1 MLRGDVDRAL
11 KYKVTGSRVGRI
23 GFPALKQEG
32 VVKSKTLLKIVTLGP
47 ITFVLIA
54 GCGGGAVPSA
64 NNPPPDPLGTIVV
77 NISPQTASVQ
87 VGHSTQFT
95 ATVQN
100 DPMNK
105 GVTWAV
111 LPSPG
116 SNCTGDGCGTID
128 ATGKYTA
135 PSTVHDAPG
144 LYIVATSVADPSKTA
159 TAVVFVNPAPSG
171 IAVSPATATVPIS
184 GVQQFIATGDP
195 FGTIPVVA
203 WSLSGSG
210 CSGATCGTID
220 STGKYTAPPTAP
232 NPALVTVTATSV
244 ADSSVSGSATV
255 TLGSNPDN
263 SKLNGQYAFLLGGY
277 DGDGNVAM
285 AGSFT
290 ADGQGNISQGVAD
303 YNFSSAIFVATN
315 LAFTGTYSV
324 GSDNRGSMTITVS
337 SPRAFSSGFSQT
349 FSFSLGS
356 FNGAIATR
364 GRMIELDNEQIW
376 ATGILAKQ
384 DPTAFSTAAI
394 TGGYAFGLSGT
405 ADSGFP
411 LNAIGR
417 FTASGG
423 SLSAGLTDVYGL
435 GLTESG
441 SGTVSAG
448 LRLSF
453 SGVYQVSAN
462 GRGTSALTFSAR
474 DPAFPAFSN
483 FAFYVVS
490 ASELLF
496 IETDTCQSGICT
508 SKGGISG
515 EALQQSG
522 GSFTTASL
530 NGPAVFNLT
539 AAGSNATGGSVAVGQ
554 ETFDGSGNVTGIK
567 DQNQSGVITSDQTF
581 NGTYAV
587 DTDGLGRGTIALGG
601 VQQSFYLVSAGR
613 GFMIETSSYNE
624 GKFELQSGA
633 PFNDASL
640 SGNFILGTLPW
651 PFNWTFSPASG
662 VMSATASGGL
672 LGTSDCICGSDS
684 NVSGSYSV
692 GGNSRTTVTIT
703 TDSGSTT
710 NWVFYLVSPSKALG
724 IDTDAGTTN
733 SAIRII
739 EK

>member
-1 MLRGDVDRAL
+1 MNSRDTLVRGLVIL
-11 KYKVTGSRVGRI
+11 GILS
-23 GFPALKQEG
+23 
-32 VVKSKTLLKIVTLGP
+32 VVLL
-47 ITFVLIA
+47 A
-54 GCGGGAVPSA
+54 GCGGGKAPSA
-64 NNPPPDPLGTIVV
+64 NNPPPDPLGAIVV

-87 VGHSTQFT
+87 VGHSTQFA

-100 DPMNK
+100 DPTKK
-105 GVTWAV
+105 GVTWSV
-111 LPSPG
+111 VPTPG
-116 SNCTGDGCGTID
+116 SNCTGAACGTID
-128 ATGKYTA
+128 STGKYTA

-144 LYIVATSVADPSKTA
+144 LYILATSVADPSKTD
-159 TAVVFVNPAPSG
+159 TAVVFVTPAPTG

-184 GVQQFIATGDP
+184 GVKQFIATGDP
-195 FGTIPVVA
+195 FGTVPVVS
-203 WSLSGSG
+203 WSVAGNG
-210 CSGATCGTID
+210 CNGESCGTID
-220 STGKYTAPPTAP
+220 STGKYSAPPVAP
-232 NPALVTVTATSV
+232 TPPLVTVTATSV
-244 ADSSVSGSATV
+244 ADSFVSGSAVV

-290 ADGQGNISQGVAD
+290 ADGNGNVTSGVAD

-315 LAFTGTYSV
+315 LTFTGTYSV
-324 GSDNRGSMTITVS
+324 GSDNRGGMTITVS
-337 SPRAFSSGFSQT
+337 SPRVFLSGFGQT

-356 FNGAIATR
+356 FNGGIATR

-405 ADSGFP
+405 ASSGFP
-411 LNAIGR
+411 LNAVGR

-448 LRLSF
+448 LRLPF

-462 GRGTSALTFSAR
+462 GRGTMVFTFTAQ
-474 DPAFPAFSN
+474 DPAFSN

-508 SKGGISG
+508 FKGGISG

-522 GSFTTASL
+522 GPFTAGFL
-530 NGPAVFNLT
+530 NGPTVFNLT
-539 AAGSNATGGSVAVGQ
+539 APGSNATGGSVAVGQ
-554 ETFDGSGNVTGIK
+554 EIFDGRGNLTGIQDK
-567 DQNQSGVITSDQTF
+567 NSSGVITSAQTF
-581 NGTYAV
+581 SGTYTV
-587 DTDGLGRGTIALGG
+587 DPDGLGRGESAQGG
-601 VQQSFYLVSAGR
+601 IQESFYLASPGR
-613 GFMIETSSYNE
+613 GFIIDTNGYNE
-624 GKFELQSGA
+624 GKFEPQSGA
-633 PFNDASL
+633 PFNDASI
-640 SGNFILGTLPW
+640 SGNFVLGTLPW
-651 PFNWTFSPASG
+651 PFNWAFSPASG
-662 VMSATASGGL
+662 VMSATGSGSL
-672 LGTSDCICGSDS
+672 LGTSDCTCGSDS
-684 NVSGSYSV
+684 NFSGSYSIA
-692 GGNSRTTVTIT
+692 GNGRTTVSIT
-703 TDSGSTT
+703 TGSGSTT
-710 NWVFYLVSPSKALG
+710 NWVFYLVSPSKAVAV
-724 IDTDAGTTN
+724 DTDTGATN

>member
-1 MLRGDVDRAL
+1 MSLYDLAVL
-11 KYKVTGSRVGRI
+11 WIVG
-23 GFPALKQEG
+23 
-32 VVKSKTLLKIVTLGP
+32 
-47 ITFVLIA
+47 FVFLA
-54 GCGGGAVPSA
+54 GCGGGAVPAGNSH
-64 NNPPPDPLGTIVV
+64 PPDPLGAIAVS
-77 NISPQTASVQ
+77 ISPQTASVQ

-100 DPMNK
+100 DPTKK
-105 GVTWAV
+105 GVTWSV
-111 LPSPG
+111 VPTPG
-116 SNCTGDGCGTID
+116 SNCTGTGCGTID
-128 ATGKYTA
+128 ATGKYSA
-135 PSTVHDAPG
+135 PSIVHDAPG
-144 LYIVATSVADPSKTA
+144 LYIVATSMADPSKAA
-159 TAVVFVNPAPSG
+159 TAVVFVTPAPIG

-184 GVQQFIATGDP
+184 GVQQFVATGDP

-210 CSGATCGTID
+210 CTGATCGTID
-220 STGKYTAPPTAP
+220 STGRYTAPPTAP
-232 NPALVTVTATSV
+232 NPGLVTVTATSV
-244 ADSSVSGSATV
+244 ADSSVSASATV

-285 AGSFT
+285 TGSFT

-315 LAFTGTYSV
+315 LTFTGTYSV
-324 GSDNRGSMTITVS
+324 GSDNRGTMTIMVS
-337 SPRAFSSGFSQT
+337 SPRAFPSGFSQT
-349 FSFSLGS
+349 FSFALGS
-356 FNGAIATR
+356 FNGGISTR

-384 DPTAFSTAAI
+384 DPTAFSAAAI
-394 TGGYAFGLSGT
+394 SGGYAFGLSGT
-405 ADSGFP
+405 ASSGFP
-411 LNAIGR
+411 LNAVGR

-423 SLSAGLTDVYGL
+423 SLNAGLTDVYGL

-448 LRLSF
+448 LRLPF

-462 GRGTSALTFSAR
+462 GRGAAVFTFTGQ
-474 DPAFPAFSN
+474 DPAFAN

-496 IETDTCQSGICT
+496 IETDACQSGICT
-508 SKGGISG
+508 FKGGISG

-522 GSFTTASL
+522 APFTTASL

-539 AAGSNATGGSVAVGQ
+539 AAGKGTATGGSVAVGQ

-601 VQQSFYLVSAGR
+601 VQQSFYLASAGR
-613 GFMIETSSYNE
+613 GFIIDISSYNE
-624 GKFELQSGA
+624 GKFEPQSGA
-633 PFNDASL
+633 PFDDASI
-640 SGNFILGTLPW
+640 SEDFVLGTLPW
-651 PFNWTFSPASG
+651 PFNWAFSPSSG
-662 VMSATASGGL
+662 VMSASGSGSL

-684 NVSGSYSV
+684 NFSGSYSIA
-692 GGNSRTTVTIT
+692 GNGRTMVTIT
-703 TDSGSTT
+703 TGSGSAT
-710 NWVFYLVSPSKALG
+710 NWVFYLISPSKVVG
-724 IDTDAGTTN
+724 IDTDVGTTN

>member
-1 MLRGDVDRAL
+1 VNCTTAL
-11 KYKVTGSRVGRI
+11 VRRLVILGILS
-23 GFPALKQEG
+23 
-32 VVKSKTLLKIVTLGP
+32 VVLL
-47 ITFVLIA
+47 A
-54 GCGGGAVPSA
+54 GCGGGAVPAGNS
-64 NNPPPDPLGTIVV
+64 PPPDPLGAIAVS
-77 NISPQTASVQ
+77 ISPQTASVQ
-87 VGHSTQFT
+87 VAHSTQFT
-95 ATVQN
+95 ATVRN

-105 GVTWAV
+105 GVTWAA

-116 SNCTGDGCGTID
+116 SNCTGAGCGTID

-144 LYIVATSVADPSKTA
+144 PYIVATSVADPSKTA
-159 TAVVFVNPAPSG
+159 TAVVFVTPAPTG

-184 GVQQFIATGDP
+184 GVQQFIASGDP
-195 FGTIPVVA
+195 FGTVPVVS
-203 WSLSGSG
+203 WNVSGSG
-210 CSGATCGTID
+210 CIGASCGTID
-220 STGKYTAPPTAP
+220 STGKYTAPTSAP
-232 NPALVTVTATSV
+232 NPAFVTVTATSV

-263 SKLNGQYAFLLGGY
+263 SKLSGQYAFLLGGY

-315 LAFTGTYSV
+315 LTFTGTYSV
-324 GSDNRGSMTITVS
+324 GSDDRGSMAITVS
-337 SPRAFSSGFSQT
+337 SPHAFLSGFSQT

-356 FNGAIATR
+356 FNGSIATR

-376 ATGILAKQ
+376 TTGLLAKQ

-405 ADSGFP
+405 AGSGFP
-411 LNAIGR
+411 LNAVGR

-448 LRLSF
+448 LRLPF

-462 GRGTSALTFSAR
+462 GRGTAVFTFTAQ
-474 DPAFPAFSN
+474 DPAFSN

-496 IETDTCQSGICT
+496 VETDTCQSGICT
-508 SKGGISG
+508 FKGGISG

-539 AAGSNATGGSVAVGQ
+539 AARSNATGGSVAVGQ
-554 ETFDGSGNVTGIK
+554 EIFDGMGNLTGIQ
-567 DQNQSGVITSDQTF
+567 DENSSGVTTSAHAF
-581 NGTYAV
+581 SGTYTV
-587 DTDGLGRGTIALGG
+587 DPDGLGRGAIALGG
-601 VQQSFYLVSAGR
+601 VQQSFYLASAGR
-613 GFMIETSSYNE
+613 GFVIDRSSYKA
-624 GKFELQSGA
+624 GKFETQRGA
-633 PFNDASL
+633 PFNDASI
-640 SGNFILGTLPW
+640 SGNFVLGVLPW
-651 PFNWTFSPASG
+651 PFNWTFIPASG
-662 VMSATASGGL
+662 VMSATGSGSL

-684 NVSGSYSV
+684 HFSGSYSV
-692 GGNSRTTVTIT
+692 DGNGRAMMTIT
-703 TDSGSTT
+703 PTSGSPS
-710 NWVFYLVSPSKALG
+710 NWVFYLVSPSKAVG

-733 SAIRII
+733 SAIRIM

>member
-1 MLRGDVDRAL
+1 MNCGTAL
-11 KYKVTGSRVGRI
+11 VRRLVILGILS
-23 GFPALKQEG
+23 
-32 VVKSKTLLKIVTLGP
+32 VVFL
-47 ITFVLIA
+47 A
-54 GCGGGAVPSA
+54 GCGGGAVPA
-64 NNPPPDPLGTIVV
+64 GNNPPPDPPEAIIV

-87 VGHSTQFT
+87 MGHSTQFT

-100 DPMNK
+100 DPTKK
-105 GVTWAV
+105 GVTWSV
-111 LPSPG
+111 VPTPG
-116 SNCTGDGCGTID
+116 SNCTGTGCGTID

-144 LYIVATSVADPSKTA
+144 LDIVATSVADPSKTA
-159 TAVVFVNPAPSG
+159 TAVVFVTPVPSG
-171 IAVSPATATVPIS
+171 VAVSPATATVPIS
-184 GVQQFIATGDP
+184 GVQQFVATGDP
-195 FGTIPVVA
+195 FGTVPVVS
-203 WSLSGSG
+203 WSVAGSG
-210 CSGATCGTID
+210 CTGETCGTID
-220 STGKYTAPPTAP
+220 STGKYTAPAAAP
-232 NPALVTVTATSV
+232 NPAFVTVTATSV

-255 TLGSNPDN
+255 TLGINPDN

-315 LAFTGTYSV
+315 LSFTGTYAV
-324 GSDNRGSMTITVS
+324 GSDSRGSMTITVS
-337 SPRAFSSGFSQT
+337 SPRAFPSGFSQT

-356 FNGAIATR
+356 FNGGIATR

-405 ADSGFP
+405 AGSGFP

-448 LRLSF
+448 LRLPF

-462 GRGTSALTFSAR
+462 GRGTAVFTFTAQ
-474 DPAFPAFSN
+474 DPAFSN

-490 ASELLF
+490 ASELLL

-508 SKGGISG
+508 FKGGISG
-515 EALQQSG
+515 EVLQQSEG
-522 GSFTTASL
+522 PFTTGSL
-530 NGPAVFNLT
+530 NGPAIFNLT

-554 ETFDGSGNVTGIK
+554 EIFDGMGNFRGIQ
-567 DQNQSGVITSDQTF
+567 DENSSGVIASAQTF
-581 NGTYAV
+581 SGTYTV
-587 DTDGLGRGTIALGG
+587 DPDGLGRGAIALGG
-601 VQQSFYLVSAGR
+601 AQQSFYLASPGR
-613 GFMIETSSYNE
+613 GFIIDTNGFNE
-624 GKFELQSGA
+624 GKFEPQSGA
-633 PFNDASL
+633 PFNDASM
-640 SGNFILGTLPW
+640 SGNFVLGTLPW
-651 PFNWTFSPASG
+651 PFNWVFSPASG
-662 VMSATASGGL
+662 VMSATGSGTV
-672 LGTSDCICGSDS
+672 LGTSDCICGGDS
-684 NVSGSYSV
+684 HFSGGYSVDGNGRAMMTITPTSGSPS
-692 GGNSRTTVTIT
+692 
-703 TDSGSTT
+703 
-710 NWVFYLVSPSKALG
+710 NWVFYLISPSKAVG
-724 IDTDAGTTN
+724 IDADVGTTN